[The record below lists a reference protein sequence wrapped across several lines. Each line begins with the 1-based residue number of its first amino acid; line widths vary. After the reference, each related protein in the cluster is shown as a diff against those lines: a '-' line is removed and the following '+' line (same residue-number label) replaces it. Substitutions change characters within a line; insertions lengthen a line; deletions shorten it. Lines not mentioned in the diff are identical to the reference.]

1 MKAVS
6 VKQWRQIKQSKRK
19 RRGRRMDS
27 CRNGYVPMEVHIDK
41 LRDSVERER
50 LEVQED
56 GIRSKRRRE
65 KGSGLQIK
73 G

>member
-1 MKAVS
+1 
-6 VKQWRQIKQSKRK
+6 
-19 RRGRRMDS
+19 MDS
-27 CRNGYVPMEVHIDK
+27 CRNGYVLMEVHIDK

-50 LEVQED
+50 LEVQEGGCKD
-56 GIRSKRRRE
+56 GRRSKRRRE